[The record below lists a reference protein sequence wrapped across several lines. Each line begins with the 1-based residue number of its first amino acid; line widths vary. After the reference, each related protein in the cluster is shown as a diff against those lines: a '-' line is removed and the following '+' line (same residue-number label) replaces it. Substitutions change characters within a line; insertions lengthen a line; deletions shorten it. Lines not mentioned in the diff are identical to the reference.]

1 MIIQEGRL
9 VVTNQTLTTEERI
22 QNYYDNL
29 WSVGKEFGER
39 FIDVGFHFG
48 YYEKGIIN
56 EIKAIQNMNRHIG
69 ILLGLSDDRSYE
81 VLEAGCGIGA
91 TTRYLAKQY
100 PKCRFTGISLG
111 IKEIEIAQ
119 QIQKQHNIQNTRFFT
134 GNYTKTD
141 FQTGSFDRAFALE
154 SFVYAVRKKD
164 VCLEISRILKPGG
177 RFLIIDGFFPKDL
190 PPNSFLKNNYMLLL
204 SKRALPGIIT
214 LQEVQLHLQSA
225 GFTDIVIHDLSK
237 NISLHYLFGGLVD
250 TFKNLVV
257 TESKQLFW
265 RLKGKKSADT
275 DKIIGGAGFI
285 EMLLGLTRNLG
296 YYAIVATKH

>member
-1 MIIQEGRL
+1 MTDQM
-9 VVTNQTLTTEERI
+9 LTMEEKI

-48 YYEKGIIN
+48 YYEKGVIN
-56 EIKAIQNMNRHIG
+56 ETKAIQNMNRHIG
-69 ILLGLSDDRSYE
+69 LLLGLDDGRSYE

-111 IKEIEIAQ
+111 TKEIEIAQ
-119 QIQKQHNIQNTRFFT
+119 QIQKQQNIQNTRFLT
-134 GNYTKTD
+134 GNYNRTD
-141 FQTGSFDRAFALE
+141 FQTGSFNHAFALE

-177 RFLIIDGFFPKDL
+177 RFVIIDGFFQKDL
-190 PPNSFLKNNYMLLL
+190 PPNSFLKNNYMLVL
-204 SKRALPGIIT
+204 SKRALPGVIT
-214 LQEVQLHLQSA
+214 LQEVQSHLKSA
-225 GFTDIVIHDLSK
+225 GFTDIVIHDLSM
-237 NISLHYLFGGLVD
+237 NIALHYLFGGLFV

-257 TESKQLFW
+257 TESKQLFL
-265 RLKGKKSADT
+265 RLKGKKSTDT
-275 DKIIGGAGFI
+275 DKIIGGVDFI
-285 EMLLGLTRNLG
+285 EMLLGLTKIFG
-296 YYAIVATKH
+296 YYAIVATKS